1 MEGESGLSVSEG
13 AEAYKDSS
21 AVAKDVVDII
31 ELARDSGR
39 ITVGVVVILK
49 DEGGGDDNVVGG
61 EGAAASCEDAGG
73 AWTGGEGSALT
84 TGLGIVVPG
93 ASFTG
98 DAKGSSTSVSTF

>member
-1 MEGESGLSVSEG
+1 MEGESGLSLPEG

-73 AWTGGEGSALT
+73 AWTGEGSALT
-84 TGLGIVVPG
+84 TGLGIVVLG